1 MDMKIIRA
9 LLIAT
14 ICMIELGSVAL
25 GDTLPTLTLTPAG
38 GAITG
43 TAGSTV
49 GWGFTLTNPSTD
61 FLVITGS
68 DFCVGTITSPCSN
81 PLGSYTD
88 FIGQQYFVTGPSPE
102 SSSMSQSFDL
112 LALTGMGSF
121 LINPLA
127 LPGDSATGQLVLS
140 YDLFNLSPND
150 GNFDSITNT
159 VSNGNFLMTSAS
171 VTVTTPVA
179 ATPEPSSWL
188 LLASGLASAFL
199 VSKLR
204 R

>member
-1 MDMKIIRA
+1 MKIIRA
-9 LLIAT
+9 LLIAA
-14 ICMIELGSVAL
+14 ICMIEFGSFVLA
-25 GDTLPTLTLTPAG
+25 DTLPALTLAPAG

-49 GWGFTLTNPSTD
+49 GWGFTLTNPGTD
-61 FLVITGS
+61 FAVITGS

-88 FIGQQYFVTGPSPE
+88 FIGQQFFVLGPSPE
-102 SSSMSQSFDL
+102 SSSMSQSLDL
-112 LALTGMGSF
+112 LALTGVGSF
-121 LINPLA
+121 FINPLA

-140 YDLFNLSPND
+140 YDLFSLSPND
-150 GNFDSITNT
+150 ANFDPTIDTL
-159 VSNGNFLMTSAS
+159 SNGNFLITPAS
-171 VTVTTPVA
+171 VTVTTPAVP
-179 ATPEPSSWL
+179 TPEPSSWL

-199 VSKLR
+199 MSKLR